1 MSVNRLAETVGITAA
16 DAFIGNKDKEKERK
30 LMKKAAMVGQKIAN
44 YLTSRKHPLRQVLPV
59 GPFLKCYSTRCLRFN
74 IACRVRRLC

>member
-1 MSVNRLAETVGITAA
+1 
-16 DAFIGNKDKEKERK
+16 
-30 LMKKAAMVGQKIAN
+30 MKKAAMVGQKIAN